1 MFRSL
6 ARPAHSSNV
15 TRLTVVF
22 ATALTVVAACGDWPA
37 QTTNGFRQLRL
48 DLVADG
54 LDNPVL
60 VGAPAGDRRLFV
72 LERTGTVRVIEN
84 GTLRAQPFLDLT
96 SEVST
101 FGAERG
107 ALGLAFHPQYSAN
120 GRFFVSYTANDGT
133 IRVDEFR
140 TPTPAGNTAE
150 PNPYRR
156 LFSIVTP
163 GVQHFG
169 GMLQFTPE
177 GLLMISFGEGGLYSE
192 PGGAAQ
198 DPTNLLGKL
207 VRIDVD
213 RGEPYGIPDDNPFVT
228 RPDWRPEVWAV
239 GLRNPWRFAIDRVT
253 RSLFVADVGDNSY
266 EEINVVPLDTAG
278 LNYGWSI
285 REGPQCLYSADLCAS
300 ADFHEPELS
309 YTHLPPCTS
318 VTGGMVY
325 RGTQYPEHQGRYF
338 YSDYCLGWIR
348 SFKYVGGALTESI
361 DWAATQPADRIA
373 SFGEDGFGELFAV
386 SLRGRI
392 YRIGPETR

>member
-1 MFRSL
+1 MLTPRL
-6 ARPAHSSNV
+6 RPKLSRRA

-22 ATALTVVAACGDWPA
+22 SVALAAVGACGDWPA
-37 QTTNGFRQLRL
+37 QSTSGFRKLRL

-60 VGAPAGDRRLFV
+60 VAAPAGDRRLFV
-72 LERTGTVRVIEN
+72 LERAGTVRVIDN
-84 GTLRAQPFLDLT
+84 GTLIAEPFLDIT

-107 ALGLAFHPQYSAN
+107 ALGLAFHPQFGTN
-120 GRFFVSYTANDGT
+120 GRFFMSYTANDGT

-140 TPTPAGNTAE
+140 TPAPARNTAE
-150 PNPYRR
+150 QNPYRR

-177 GLLMISFGEGGLYSE
+177 GLLMVSFGEGGLYAE

-207 VRIDVD
+207 VRVDVD
-213 RGEPYGIPDDNPFVT
+213 RGEPYGIPEDNPFVT

-253 RSLFVADVGDNSY
+253 RSLFVADVGDNRY

-325 RGTQYPEHQGRYF
+325 RGTQHPEHQGRYF

-348 SFKYVGGALTESI
+348 SFRFVAGQLTETI
-361 DWAATQPADRIA
+361 DWAATQPANRIA